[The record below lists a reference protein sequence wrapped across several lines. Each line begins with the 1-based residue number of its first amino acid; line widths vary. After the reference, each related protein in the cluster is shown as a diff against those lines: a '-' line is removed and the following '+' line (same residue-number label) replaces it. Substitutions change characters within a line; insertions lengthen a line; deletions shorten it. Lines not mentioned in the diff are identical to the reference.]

1 MRSVIF
7 KAFVTNLG
15 RYNEGELVGQWLNFP
30 IAHDPEIDVREAI
43 SEFLCDEVRIDGMR
57 YQEFFITDYDS
68 DISGLTDCLGE
79 YEDLMM
85 LNFLA
90 HKIKDMDI
98 RREQLEAMI
107 EFGEFTGSVEELI
120 NLVDNGECF
129 YFLPDVHNDYDLGY
143 EYAENSG
150 LFMEE
155 LKNLGM
161 LANYIDYE
169 SYGRDIRLE
178 ECGLHTDSGYITLT
192 DDIRIYFDSATDEIP
207 DYD

>member
-1 MRSVIF
+1 MNKVVFS
-7 KAFVTNLG
+7 AFVTNL
-15 RYNEGELVGQWLNFP
+15 RKYTEGELYGQWLNFP
-30 IAHDPEIDVREAI
+30 IEHDPEIDTGEAI
-43 SEFLCDEVRIDGMR
+43 NELLCDIRVDGMQ
-57 YQEFFITDYDS
+57 YQEYFITDYHS
-68 DISGLTDCLGE
+68 KIVGLTDCFGE
-79 YEDLMM
+79 YENLLL
-85 LNFLA
+85 LNHLA
-90 HKIKDMDI
+90 HKIQDMDI
-98 RREQLEAMI
+98 SIEQFEAML
-107 EFGEFTGSVEELI
+107 EYGEFTGSVEELI
-120 NLVDNGECF
+120 NLIDNAESF
-129 YFLPDVHNDYDLGY
+129 IFLPDVKTDYDLGY

-150 LFMEE
+150 LFTEE